1 MISESRSMYITAET
15 EWKKIVTI
23 KLQEICCSNDIEG
36 KKTDIEAGLKS
47 NKPNKSVTFC
57 LPSMQKTGLYRLL
70 LGSDGFLN
78 SGLKHKKSTFET
90 CHKTKNPVFP

>member
-1 MISESRSMYITAET
+1 MYITAET

-23 KLQEICCSNDIEG
+23 KLQEICCSNRHRGQKNRHSGRIEI
-36 KKTDIEAGLKS
+36 KQTEQVS
-47 NKPNKSVTFC
+47 NI
-57 LPSMQKTGLYRLL
+57 LPAFNANTGLYRLL